1 MNAGGGIWI
10 QGAGEMASATAVALI
25 RAGYPV
31 VMAEME
37 LPVAVRRLACF
48 AEAVYAGAATVA
60 GVPARLASPG
70 DAGWGCDAVV
80 VVVDPQAS
88 ALSRLRPVAVV
99 DARMTKR
106 APQPL
111 PRGSAPLIGLGPG
124 FTCGRDADL
133 VVETHR
139 DAGPGR
145 VLATGSAA
153 PATGVPGR
161 VGGQTLARVLRA
173 PAAGRL
179 LPFRV
184 IGDLVGVGQVIGR
197 VGGLDVTSALEGM
210 LRGLVHERAELS
222 PGMKVG
228 DVDPRGALVDPRAVT
243 DKGLAIGEG
252 VRRALM
258 VLGVTPPVDG
268 MEPRN

>member
-1 MNAGGGIWI
+1 
-10 QGAGEMASATAVALI
+10 MASATAVALV

-31 VMAEME
+31 VMAEIAS
-37 LPVAVRRLACF
+37 PVAVRRLACF

-60 GVPARLASPG
+60 GVSARLASPG
-70 DAGWGCDAVV
+70 DADWGRDAVL

-88 ALSRLRPVAVV
+88 ALSRLHPAAVV

-106 APQPL
+106 APRPL
-111 PRGSAPLIGLGPG
+111 PCGRAPLIGLGPG

-133 VVETHR
+133 IVETHR
-139 DAGPGR
+139 EAGPGR
-145 VLATGSAA
+145 ILAQGSAA
-153 PATGVPGR
+153 SATGVPGV

-179 LPFRV
+179 RPFRG

-197 VGGLDVTSALEGM
+197 VGGLDVVSALDGM

-222 PGMKVG
+222 AGMKVG

-252 VRRALM
+252 VRRALV
-258 VLGVTPPVDG
+258 VLGVSPPGDG
-268 MEPRN
+268 MEPCN